1 MARQWSDSVRC
12 VSTVKPCQAVKHP
25 LRQSDSPTVR
35 QWGVRVRQSDNA
47 VPFVWY
53 CLGYT
58 HGWQVSSATGW
69 AGTQA
74 HSRTSTTQKQTQVN
88 TRAWLGRRPCLL
100 VPPAQLLD
108 QWFDSLCWCISQQG
122 NAPRPSD
129 LISTKEK
136 CHKRKW
142 GYLRSLGESC
152 RS

>member
-1 MARQWSDSVRC
+1 MC
-12 VSTVKPCQAVKHP
+12 THCQALSSCQTSPPTV
-25 LRQSDSPTVR
+25 RQSDSPTVGG
-35 QWGVRVRQSDNA
+35 QGPTVRQRRA
-47 VPFVWY
+47 I

-74 HSRTSTTQKQTQVN
+74 HSRTSSTQKQTQVN